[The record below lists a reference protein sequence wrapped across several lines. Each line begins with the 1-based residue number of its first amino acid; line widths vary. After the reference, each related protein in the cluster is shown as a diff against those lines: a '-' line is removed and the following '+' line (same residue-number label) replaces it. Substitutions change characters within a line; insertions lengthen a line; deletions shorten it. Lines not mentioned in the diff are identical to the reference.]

1 MSAAKPYN
9 SATMMANVRST
20 SDNLNRIVA
29 QAMAQDAAKVPHPIP
44 YQGSKRNLA
53 PAILGYFP
61 GQIGT
66 LFEPFAGSAAVT
78 LAAAARGL
86 AERYVI
92 NDLNKP
98 LMELWRAIVET
109 PTQLARQYEALW
121 RAQHADRRRFY
132 DRIRDEFNRTGRPDY
147 LLYLLARCVKAA
159 VRYNANGEFNQSPDN
174 RRRGALPQTMRE
186 HILGASRLLRGK
198 TECLALD
205 YKVVVA
211 RATADD
217 LIYLDPPY
225 QGVCSD
231 RDPRYLKGIP
241 FDEFVDVL
249 AMLNYRDIMY
259 LVSYDGRTGER
270 VHGRRLPERLRLH
283 LIELEAGRSSQA
295 TLLGRAEVTVES
307 LYLSPALAEK
317 MKLRHAYPRH
327 TAEQLAFMERK
338 R

>member
-1 MSAAKPYN
+1 
-9 SATMMANVRST
+9 MANVRCT

-29 QAMAQDAAKVPHPIP
+29 QAMALDAVKAPHPIP

-53 PAILGYFP
+53 PAILGCFP
-61 GQIGT
+61 ERIGT

-78 LAAAARGL
+78 LAAAARGV
-86 AERYVI
+86 AERYII

-121 RAQHADRRRFY
+121 RAQRADRRRFY

-174 RRRGALPQTMRE
+174 RRRGALPETMRE
-186 HILGASRLLRGK
+186 HILGASRLLQGK
-198 TECLALD
+198 TECLASD

-225 QGVCSD
+225 QGVCGD

-249 AMLNYRDIMY
+249 EMLNYRGIMY

-317 MKLRHAYPRH
+317 LKLRHAYPRH
-327 TAEQLAFMERK
+327 PAEQLAFMERE